1 MLCKHDFKLFV
12 AELLV
17 VKDNQIK
24 LRNLVLEVFNPVKQ
38 SRVLIGEEELNLNE
52 TSSYSLA
59 KKSQQSPN
67 EAVKSPKPALR

>member
-24 LRNLVLEVFNPVKQ
+24 LRNLVSEVFNPNKQ
-38 SRVLIGEEELNLNE
+38 SKVLVGEEEELNLNKN
-52 TSSYSLA
+52 SSKSLA
-59 KKSQQSPN
+59 KRSSSHAKKQ
-67 EAVKSPKPALR
+67 